1 MPLLPFLHIFAFFCL
16 LFGTFP
22 TLGLNYDQK
31 QSDWNHKTLMEMQ
44 TTLGDDEL
52 LRLMRAGDESAF
64 VSLYRRRQGSIYR
77 FALRMSGSEAVAE
90 DVTQE
95 VFITLMCDNGN
106 YDPARGSLASY
117 LYGIARYQVLR
128 RIEKDR
134 PLLQIAE
141 EREDYLIA
149 TNAPNDRIE
158 STIEGLIS
166 LNDPLGDLTRRE
178 TIESVRQAV
187 LALPPH
193 YREVVVLCDLHE
205 MSYAETAQVIGCA
218 IGTVR
223 SRLHRARALLFEK
236 LSSQKVGEKSSR
248 QADLAN
254 SFV

>member
-1 MPLLPFLHIFAFFCL
+1 
-16 LFGTFP
+16 
-22 TLGLNYDQK
+22 
-31 QSDWNHKTLMEMQ
+31 MEMQ
-44 TTLGDDEL
+44 TTLSDDEL
-52 LRLMRAGDESAF
+52 LRMMRAGDESAF

-77 FALRMSGSEAVAE
+77 FALRMSGSETVAE

-95 VFITLMCDNGN
+95 VFMILMFENGN
-106 YDPARGSLASY
+106 YDPSRGSLAAY

-134 PLLQIAE
+134 ALLQIGDG
-141 EREDYLIA
+141 REDHLIGS
-149 TNAPNDRIE
+149 NAPHDRVE
-158 STIEGLIS
+158 SAIEGLIS

-187 LALPPH
+187 LALPSH

-205 MSYAETAQVIGCA
+205 MSYAETAHVIGCA

-236 LSSQKVGEKSSR
+236 LSAQKVGEQKVGEKNLR
-248 QADLAN
+248 QDDLAK